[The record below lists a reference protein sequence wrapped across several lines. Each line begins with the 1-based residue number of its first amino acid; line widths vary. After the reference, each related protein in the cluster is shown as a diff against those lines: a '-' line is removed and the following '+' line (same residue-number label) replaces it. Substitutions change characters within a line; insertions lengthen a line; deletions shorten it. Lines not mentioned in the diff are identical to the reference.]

1 MSVQA
6 VELGE
11 VVVGGLDL
19 AVLENFK
26 AHADEDVLDL
36 IEHLIHRV
44 LFADL
49 HSLAGDGDVH
59 RLGLELHLQRF
70 CGQLLRARLH
80 ALLEL
85 GAHLVGKL
93 ADHGAL
99 LCAERAHLLDDSGQ
113 LAPLAEVLHAQRL
126 KVLRLLRAADGLK
139 GFGADGFQFLF
150 HIISPS
156 LSKVPND
163 GGRQKKSAPSSAWD
177 ERALP
182 WYHPNSRRRSA
193 RTRDPLTAVSRPR
206 LSSRPLPGEPS
217 DTPQTGFQPPTG
229 PLCAKQA
236 RYFPVLCV
244 SLTVIYST
252 RRAKFQVLSH
262 FFFTA
267 LSEMFA
273 IPREMAYNAPCF
285 TSFFQKKV
293 ERKE

>member
-1 MSVQA
+1 MTLQ
-6 VELGE
+6 
-11 VVVGGLDL
+11 
-19 AVLENFK
+19 NK
-26 AHADEDVLDL
+26 
-36 IEHLIHRV
+36 
-44 LFADL
+44 LFARMF
-49 HSLAGDGDVH
+49 SCA
-59 RLGLELHLQRF
+59 F
-70 CGQLLRARLH
+70 FPLRW
-80 ALLEL
+80 
-85 GAHLVGKL
+85 
-93 ADHGAL
+93 
-99 LCAERAHLLDDSGQ
+99 SGT
-113 LAPLAEVLHAQRL
+113 H
-126 KVLRLLRAADGLK
+126 
-139 GFGADGFQFLF
+139 F
-150 HIISPS
+150 HTISPS

-182 WYHPNSRRRSA
+182 WYHPNSRRQSA

-273 IPREMAYNAPCF
+273 FPREMAYNAPCF
-285 TSFFQKKV
+285 TSFFRKKV